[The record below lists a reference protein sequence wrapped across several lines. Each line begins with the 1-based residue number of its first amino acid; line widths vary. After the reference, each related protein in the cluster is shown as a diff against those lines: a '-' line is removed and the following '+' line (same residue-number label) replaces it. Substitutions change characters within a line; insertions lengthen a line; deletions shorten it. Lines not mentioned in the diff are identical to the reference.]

1 MKTKPLLLAF
11 ALSTIGQT
19 TNAQTFAWAKQMGGT
34 NTDRGLSI
42 AVDALGNV
50 YTIGVF
56 WGTADFDPGAGTFD
70 LIPAGNGDIFI
81 SKLDASGNF
90 VWAKQMGGTSADIGR
105 SIAIDAS
112 GNVYTTGFFTGAV
125 DFDPGAGAFN
135 LISAGDQDIFISKL
149 DASGNFVW
157 AKQIGGTGAARGH
170 SIAVDASGSI
180 YITGVFWGTAD
191 FDPGAGTF
199 DLISAGNGD
208 IFISKLDTSGNLV
221 WVKQMGGT
229 GADMGASIAVD
240 ASGNVYTTGFF
251 RGAVDFDPGAG
262 VFNLSS
268 EGNNDTFISKLDA
281 SGNFVWAKRT
291 NRRTFSFSDGRSIA
305 VDASGNVY
313 TTGDF
318 EGITDFDPG
327 VGAFNLISAGD
338 QDIFISKLD
347 ASGNFVWAKKMG
359 GTGFDVGHS
368 IAIDTSGNVYITG
381 GFWGTADFDPGAG
394 AFNLSSA
401 GSFDVFISKL
411 DASGNFV
418 WAKQMGGT
426 NDDVGHSIAVDAS
439 GNVYTTGY
447 FEGTVYFDPS
457 AGAFNISS
465 AGGND
470 IFVYKISQPTTGLSV
485 NLFDKEF
492 IIYPNPTNGQI
503 NILLGENTSKTE
515 VIVRNYLG
523 QEVFRKSYIPTNI
536 IELTIEGEAGL
547 YLIEIREN
555 DKKAVMKVVKY

>member
-1 MKTKPLLLAF
+1 
-11 ALSTIGQT
+11 
-19 TNAQTFAWAKQMGGT
+19 
-34 NTDRGLSI
+34 
-42 AVDALGNV
+42 
-50 YTIGVF
+50 
-56 WGTADFDPGAGTFD
+56 
-70 LIPAGNGDIFI
+70 
-81 SKLDASGNF
+81 
-90 VWAKQMGGTSADIGR
+90 
-105 SIAIDAS
+105 
-112 GNVYTTGFFTGAV
+112 
-125 DFDPGAGAFN
+125 
-135 LISAGDQDIFISKL
+135 
-149 DASGNFVW
+149 
-157 AKQIGGTGAARGH
+157 
-170 SIAVDASGSI
+170 
-180 YITGVFWGTAD
+180 
-191 FDPGAGTF
+191 
-199 DLISAGNGD
+199 
-208 IFISKLDTSGNLV
+208 
-221 WVKQMGGT
+221 MGGT

-251 RGAVDFDPGAG
+251 SGTADFDPGAG
-262 VFNLSS
+262 AFILSS

-281 SGNFVWAKRT
+281 SGDFVWAKRT

-318 EGITDFDPG
+318 DGITDFDPG
-327 VGAFNLISAGD
+327 AGAFNLISAGD

-347 ASGNFVWAKKMG
+347 ASGNLVWAKQMG

-368 IAIDTSGNVYITG
+368 IAIDTSGNLYITG
-381 GFWGTADFDPGAG
+381 VFWGTADFDPGAG
-394 AFNLSSA
+394 VFNLSSA

-447 FEGTVYFDPS
+447 FEGTAYFDPG

-470 IFVYKISQPTTGLSV
+470 IFVYKMSQPTTGVSE

-492 IIYPNPTNGQI
+492 IVYPNPTNGQI
-503 NILLGENTSKTE
+503 TILLGENTSKTE

-523 QEVFRKSYIPTNI
+523 QEVFRKSYIPTNT